1 MVKIGFSK
9 MDLEAALT
17 PTMPIRERI
26 ESVALYIQSSESRAL
41 WITLDFMDFNRHVTD
56 TLKNAVRALTGLD
69 ESHIHILTTH
79 NHGGG
84 NPDLE
89 LLSNIVAKGA
99 LEAVRNAKS
108 ALMRYAFSRVDKQ
121 VNILRRLYIPE
132 LSGVATLYFGACE
145 KNGFESALFAENAI
159 AMALE
164 GKECNCIGEAFA
176 ESRGKF
182 PEGDTELVVL
192 EFAESDG
199 TPIGSVVRFAAH
211 AVCAN
216 RPDSYSSDYPYHVRR
231 TMEERFGGV
240 SMFLNG
246 PCAEIAPAMSD
257 KFEGREKMLGEYL
270 ANTAL
275 ASLSS
280 SKFMPITAFFDKK
293 EEIKLPVRREVIENA
308 VDGIENLN
316 MPDSLPERRRYFE
329 KKRLS
334 KTLPFLQEKYSEGE
348 ADLSDEISVFVG
360 MLALN
365 DVCFLAF
372 PGETF
377 YSTGKAVKDLHSD
390 LKLCTVTEHERT
402 VMYLPPKED
411 FVLGGYE
418 SVCKVTSADSEFVL
432 RSRSAEIVN
441 NYREIKLATKK

>member
-9 MDLEAALT
+9 TDLEAALT
-17 PTMPIRERI
+17 PVKPIRERI
-26 ESVALYIQSSESRAL
+26 ESVALYIESPESRAL
-41 WITLDFMDFNRHVTD
+41 WIALDFMDFNRRVTD
-56 TLKNAVRALTGLD
+56 TLKSAVAELTGLD

-89 LLSNIVAKGA
+89 LLSVIVAKGA
-99 LEAVRNAKS
+99 LRAVRNAKS
-108 ALMRYAFSRVDKQ
+108 ALMRYVFTRVDKQ
-121 VNILRRLYIPE
+121 VNILRRIYIPE

-159 AMALE
+159 AMARE
-164 GKECNCIGEAFA
+164 GKECNYIGETFVK
-176 ESRGKF
+176 SRGKF
-182 PEGDTELVVL
+182 AEGDTELVAL
-192 EFAESDG
+192 EFAEPDG

-246 PCAEIAPAMSD
+246 PCAEIAPVMSD
-257 KFEGREKMLGEYL
+257 KFEGREKLLGEYL

-280 SKFMPITAFFDKK
+280 REFMPLTAFFDRK
-293 EEIKLPVRREVIENA
+293 EEIKLPVRREILENR
-308 VDGIENLN
+308 VDGIENLE
-316 MPDSLPERRRYFE
+316 MPETLPERRRYFE

-334 KTLPFLQEKYSEGE
+334 KTLPFLQEKYSRGE
-348 ADLSDEISVFVG
+348 AEPSDEISVFIGLLV
-360 MLALN
+360 LN
-365 DVCFLAF
+365 NVCFLAF

-377 YSTGKAVKDLHSD
+377 YATGKAVKDLHSD
-390 LKLCTVTEHERT
+390 LEICTVTEHERT
-402 VMYLPPKED
+402 VMYIPPKED
-411 FVLGGYE
+411 FALGGYE
-418 SVCKVTSADSEFVL
+418 SVCKVTSPDSEYIL
-432 RSRSAEIVN
+432 RAQSAAIIDKYKEK
-441 NYREIKLATKK
+441 IK